1 MKTTSF
7 EMAFIIRVFLKCRQA
22 LKWLPL
28 LAAVGLLAL
37 WAVPRLRT
45 LEVGDILNWTPRR
58 PWAAALFLIGLF
70 ALKGMTFFFPL
81 SVLET
86 AAGLL
91 FPPWIALM
99 VNLTGVAAAT
109 TGPFFL
115 GRCQRER
122 MEALLCRYPRLR
134 ELRQHQACGTLP
146 VFLLRLA
153 GGLPCDVVSVF
164 FGAAG
169 VPFRVYLP
177 AGLAG
182 MLPHLA
188 AATFLGAALRS
199 PTSPAFWAAA
209 GLNAA
214 ISVGALSV
222 WRIIH
227 LRHSI

>member
-1 MKTTSF
+1 MVWK
-7 EMAFIIRVFLKCRQA
+7 RGVFLKCRRL

-28 LAAVGLLAL
+28 LAAAGLLAL
-37 WAVPRLRT
+37 WPRLRT
-45 LEVGDILNWTPRR
+45 LEAGDILNWTPRR
-58 PWAAALFLIGLF
+58 PWMAALFLVGLF

-86 AAGLL
+86 AVGLL

-99 VNLTGVAAAT
+99 VNLMGAAAAT

-115 GRCQRER
+115 GSRQRGR
-122 MEALLCRYPRLR
+122 MEALLRRYPRLM
-134 ELRQHQACGTLP
+134 ELRQRQKNSAALP

-153 GGLPCDVVSVF
+153 GGLPCDAVSVF

-169 VPFRVYLP
+169 VPFRIYLP

-199 PTSPAFWAAA
+199 PASPAFWAAA
-209 GLNAA
+209 GFNAA
-214 ISVGALSV
+214 VSVGALSV
-222 WRIIH
+222 WRISR
-227 LRHSI
+227 LRHRI